1 MNKINK
7 NCKLYYKYV
16 FLLNVM
22 NPITF
27 NYYNKK

>member
-16 FLLNVM
+16 FLLNV
-22 NPITF
+22 ITL
-27 NYYNKK
+27 NYYDKK